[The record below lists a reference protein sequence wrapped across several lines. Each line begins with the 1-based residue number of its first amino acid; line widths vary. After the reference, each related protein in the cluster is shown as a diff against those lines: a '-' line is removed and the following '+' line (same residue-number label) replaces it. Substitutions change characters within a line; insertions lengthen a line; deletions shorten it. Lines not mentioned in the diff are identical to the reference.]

1 MMLKALPMSRCG
13 AACILCCRFAK
24 LSDGCCRDIA
34 GDAVDI
40 YQAVL
45 EKICRDIAEILPI
58 IVRQF

>member
-1 MMLKALPMSRCG
+1 VRLAFC
-13 AACILCCRFAK
+13 AADSQLI